1 MKVIILNWFKKT
13 GWFWEATVMS
23 GVVQSSAMIPP
34 DLLEMLV
41 CPACRKPLVLK
52 VNPEA
57 LKCETCQRVYP
68 VRDNIPVLL
77 IDEASTDPS

>member
-1 MKVIILNWFKKT
+1 MGAKWIGDGLFRSEGLSEYNFPV
-13 GWFWEATVMS
+13 
-23 GVVQSSAMIPP
+23 MIPQE
-34 DLLEMLV
+34 LLEILV
-41 CPACRKPLVLK
+41 CPACKKPLVLK

-57 LKCETCQRVYP
+57 LKCNACNRVYP